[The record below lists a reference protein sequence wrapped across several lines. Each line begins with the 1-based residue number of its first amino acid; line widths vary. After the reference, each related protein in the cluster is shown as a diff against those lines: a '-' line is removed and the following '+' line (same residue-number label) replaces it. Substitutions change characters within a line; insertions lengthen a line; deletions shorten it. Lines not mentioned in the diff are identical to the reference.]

1 MPDALAGLAA
11 SAAIQLSDFP
21 FECAISEARAARIN
35 GEFVI
40 NPSRAQ
46 LEEADIDIMVG
57 ASKDSVMMVEGEMEE
72 CSEEE
77 MVEAI
82 KFAHEHIKKQC
93 DAQEK
98 LAKAFGKKETR
109 EYDPEEV
116 DEDLM
121 KKVND
126 FTYDRCYEVAKKG
139 LSKAER
145 NEAFDSIKQELM
157 DSFTE
162 EEIEA
167 VSYTHLRAHET

>member
-1 MPDALAGLAA
+1 MLQ
-11 SAAIQLSDFP
+11 S
-21 FECAISEARAARIN
+21 
-35 GEFVI
+35 
-40 NPSRAQ
+40 
-46 LEEADIDIMVG
+46 
-57 ASKDSVMMVEGEMEE
+57 DSVMMVEGEMEE

-93 DAQEK
+93 KAQEK

-109 EYDPEEV
+109 EYEPEEE

-139 LSKAER
+139 LSKSR
-145 NEAFDSIKQELM
+145 KK
-157 DSFTE
+157 
-162 EEIEA
+162 
-167 VSYTHLRAHET
+167 